1 MATDL
6 DVLAAVDRLRAIAA
20 YDLFHPDL
28 AAELQQICEAT
39 AARLGAPMTAVQA
52 VLDTATATLATNAG
66 EGDFLAALGGSPNE
80 FSFCPQVVIDR
91 APFVRD
97 DLAAVPA
104 YADNPGVRAGLV
116 RSYAGTPLILPTGEV
131 LGSHCAMS
139 PQTHTFT
146 EGELATL
153 AEAAAKV
160 MTVIARYKKPAV
172 SHLHERP
179 GR

>member
-20 YDLFHPDL
+20 YDLFNPDIT
-28 AAELQQICEAT
+28 AELQQICQAT
-39 AARLGAPMTAVQA
+39 AAQLGAPMTAVQA

-91 APFVRD
+91 APLVCD
-97 DLAAVPA
+97 DLAAVPE

-116 RSYAGTPLILPTGEV
+116 RSYAGTPLILPTGEI
-131 LGSHCAMS
+131 LGSHCAMTI
-139 PQTHTFT
+139 QTHTFT
-146 EGELATL
+146 DGELATL
-153 AEAAAKV
+153 TGSAAKI

-172 SHLHERP
+172 SHSHRRS